1 MTKISTTGSKRPGLV
16 PGFSL
21 VELLVVLTIMSVLAS
36 SITYLMLNRQETFK
50 MVVGDIVQ
58 KMRQTRQLSIRN
70 DRPYQI
76 QIDLGNN
83 VLRFNEDLIELAE
96 DIYVTVRTAQDQV
109 IDDDIAGMT
118 FYPDASSSG
127 GVITL
132 ENEQEIYEISVIWIS
147 GKIQMRLQPVES

>member
-58 KMRQTRQLSIRN
+58 KMRQMRQLSIRN

-118 FYPDASSSG
+118 FYPDARSSG

-147 GKIQMRLQPVES
+147 GKIQMRHQPVES

>member
-58 KMRQTRQLSIRN
+58 KMRQMRQLSIRN

-147 GKIQMRLQPVES
+147 GKIQMRHQPVES

>member
-58 KMRQTRQLSIRN
+58 KMRQMRQLSIRN

-109 IDDDIAGMT
+109 IDDDIAGMS

-147 GKIQMRLQPVES
+147 GKIQMRHQPVES

>member
-1 MTKISTTGSKRPGLV
+1 MTKISTTGSKRSGLV
-16 PGFSL
+16 QGFSL

-147 GKIQMRLQPVES
+147 GKIQMRHQPVES

>member
-1 MTKISTTGSKRPGLV
+1 
-16 PGFSL
+16 
-21 VELLVVLTIMSVLAS
+21 
-36 SITYLMLNRQETFK
+36 

-58 KMRQTRQLSIRN
+58 KMRQMRQLSIRN

>member
-58 KMRQTRQLSIRN
+58 KMRQMRQLSIRN